1 MRIAT
6 RENAAL
12 SVAITFLVIQDL
24 VVEHKLF
31 PEALSM
37 ILEHL
42 YRVPFHGWKFEI
54 DVF

>member
-6 RENAAL
+6 HESAPLR
-12 SVAITFLVIQDL
+12 VAITFLVIQDL

-31 PEALSM
+31 PVALSM

-42 YRVPFHGWKFEI
+42 YRVPFQG
-54 DVF
+54 

>member
-6 RENAAL
+6 RESAAL
-12 SVAITFLVIQDL
+12 RVANTFLAIQDL

-42 YRVPFHGWKFEI
+42 YRVPFQG
-54 DVF
+54 